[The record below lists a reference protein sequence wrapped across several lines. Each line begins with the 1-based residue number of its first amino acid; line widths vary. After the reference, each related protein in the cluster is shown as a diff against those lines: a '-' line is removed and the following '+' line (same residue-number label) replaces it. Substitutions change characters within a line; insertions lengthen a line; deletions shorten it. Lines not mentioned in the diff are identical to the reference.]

1 MELLQMYWKEILQLL
16 TVGIPIGGVLVFALA
31 KAVDSGV
38 LDSKETRIFIK
49 EKEFEQKEV

>member
-1 MELLQMYWKEILQLL
+1 MELLQMYWKEILQL
-16 TVGIPIGGVLVFALA
+16 TAVGIPLGGVLVFALA

-49 EKEFEQKEV
+49 EKEFKQKEV